1 MKLGLCLNSSDRN
14 KTTNEDT
21 MPLAPLSPGHQRSF
35 KARPLNKRVM

>member
-1 MKLGLCLNSSDRN
+1 LNSSDRN

-35 KARPLNKRVM
+35 KARPLNK